1 MTIFVEDKLKPGVVG
16 TNLADAVDIETTGPS
31 NVQTDLNTTTTNV
44 TTIQNTLRQSNSA
57 GIAWQYDTQ
66 ITADPPQNFFRFNNV
81 DPEQATEIYVDVF
94 SVSGR
99 FDEFLTQFGTGGFVY
114 LQDRTN
120 TRNNFL
126 YETSGAIT
134 LTGGST
140 GYYTVPVTF
149 RRSQSVLAAT
159 QGDVFTFIFLPTGT
173 SQGGGGTLPNMF
185 LNEIT
190 EGTTNLYT
198 RKIDTEAR
206 VRFWLREASVTTLN
220 SNDADTGIRIDE
232 ANGDLPEDGDT
243 YQINSNDTNVLIY
256 VSLDDTFDAATDLNT
271 VWLVVTRD
279 QGQSD
284 ESNPYIV
291 NFGTN
296 FTERTDL
303 TAIASGQVYESSTGF
318 DGNGPRFHYRA
329 NDIIELYF
337 QDTDQFFTISEANAP
352 NVDLTR
358 AVKTLT
364 ESQTDSDFQAKL
376 NFQHGIPSTDQFKL
390 DQLVETGSTS
400 SPSVIAGV
408 EQILYK
414 SGSFSNDPTDYFTS
428 DFDTGLPPNLGASAQ
443 TWLVA
448 VPHEYTINGAMGVE
462 SGAANA
468 TEIKRDLLI
477 DGATGTYNIYTIPLP
492 TTASLTNV
500 FLLVGTTESITEI
513 DPTSLIKIDRD
524 NVQPSFL
531 ALIEN
536 NQSINN
542 EAERLTALENKV
554 STLYPLAPDVDAL
567 TEWGD
572 IYVPERAIQD
582 VVLAN
587 GYDLIA
593 DYRGDSTR
601 YESAGVT
608 YDNTPANLVEYTGL
622 SESLRRIF
630 GFRVT
635 APADLTLL
643 SVIDG
648 AEVIPL
654 IDMTAAGNYRVNNY
668 TTSETAGQPVSNQV
682 TFLSAV
688 DGDNLISTAP
698 NDNARFSIPDYP
710 VGATNTSRSLS
721 VGFDVLVSGSDTQGE
736 HFVNIDVPET
746 NEAQDRVQITFNV
759 NLGPLHANRQVT
771 ATIDYR
777 FVTTPDYRIVFTM
790 VSGPSDVTL
799 RVQDVSLIR
808 SYTSPATITRTDN
821 FQILQDAGGNYTFAG
836 ENELLVAFH
845 PYPSSN
851 VMNVVPAAVVT
862 STGVVT
868 ELNDRPAPVPDAG
881 FEDVRIPDTIQFRTL
896 RPDHILNHSDLAS
909 LLADRDVQWAYGLA
923 RLRTVSTTHAVT
935 EAIDLASGSTLNG
948 VAFDA
953 GRTTQNA
960 QAFTPDS
967 SVTVTLPA
975 STTLSSFIIME
986 VTWHTGVGTATDNN
1000 NRNYTEMGFVPAIIN
1015 ASDNEL
1021 ILGGRG
1027 RGADNYGIE
1036 VNTTSIAGTDTT
1048 IGLTIINFNDQAGAT
1063 LPAGSLITA
1072 VRFY

>member
-31 NVQTDLNTTTTNV
+31 NVQADLNTNSTDI
-44 TTIQNTLRQSNSA
+44 TTIENTLRQSNSA

-66 ITADPPQNFFRFNNV
+66 ITADPPENFFRFNNV
-81 DPEQATEIYVDVF
+81 DPEQATELYVDVF

-120 TRNNFL
+120 TRNSFL

-140 GYYTVPVTF
+140 GYYTIPVTF

-173 SQGGGGTLPNMF
+173 SQGGGGSLPNMF

-198 RKIDTEAR
+198 RKIDTEAV
-206 VRFWLREASVTTLN
+206 VRFWLRENTVDPGEENTTDIGLII
-220 SNDADTGIRIDE
+220 SE
-232 ANGDLPEDGDT
+232 ANGDLPENGDT
-243 YQINSNDTNVLIY
+243 YQINSDDTNVLIY
-256 VSLDDTFDAATDLNT
+256 LSLDDTFAGATDLNT

-279 QGQSD
+279 QGQED

-291 NFGTN
+291 NVGMN
-296 FTERTDL
+296 FTERTNL
-303 TAIASGQVYESSTGF
+303 VASGTVYESTTGF

-358 AVKTLT
+358 SVKTLT
-364 ESQTDSDFQAKL
+364 ESQTDLDFQSKL
-376 NFQHGIPSTDQFKL
+376 NYQHGIPSNDQFKL
-390 DQLVETGSTS
+390 DQLVETASTS
-400 SPSVIAGV
+400 SSSVIAGV

-414 SGSFSNDPTDYFTS
+414 SGSFSNDSGDYFTS
-428 DFDTGLPPNLGASAQ
+428 DFDTGLPPNLGSSAQ

-448 VPHEYTINGAMGVE
+448 VPHEYTINGAQGLE

-468 TEIKRDLLI
+468 TEIKRDLVI
-477 DGATGTYNIYTIPLP
+477 DGFTDTVNIYTIPLP
-492 TTASLTNV
+492 TTASLTNSFV
-500 FLLVGTTESITEI
+500 LVGTTESITEI
-513 DPTSLIKIDRD
+513 DPTSLIKVDRD
-524 NVQPSFL
+524 NIQPSFL

-542 EAERLTALENKV
+542 EGERLTALENKV
-554 STLYPLAPDVDAL
+554 SVLYPLAPDVDSL
-567 TEWGD
+567 TNWGD
-572 IYVPERAIQD
+572 IYVPQRATEA
-582 VVLAN
+582 VVLTDGN
-587 GYDLIA
+587 DLVA
-593 DYRGDSTR
+593 DYRGDATR

-608 YDNTPANLVEYTGL
+608 YDNTPANVVEYTGL
-622 SESLRRIF
+622 SGSLRRIF
-630 GFRVT
+630 GFRVS
-635 APADLTLL
+635 APSDLTLL

-648 AEVIPL
+648 AEIIPL
-654 IDMTAAGNYRVNNY
+654 IDVTAAGNYRVNNY
-668 TTSETAGQPVSNQV
+668 TSSETAGQPVSNQV

-688 DGDNLISTAP
+688 DDDNLISTAA
-698 NDNARFSIPDYP
+698 NDNARFIIPDFP
-710 VGATNTSRSLS
+710 AGATDTSRSVS
-721 VGFDVLVSGSDTQGE
+721 VGFNVLVNGVDTLAE
-736 HFVNIDVPET
+736 HLATVNVPET
-746 NEAQDRVQITFNV
+746 NVAQDRVQITFTA
-759 NLGPLHANRQVT
+759 NLGPLHSYRQVT
-771 ATIDYR
+771 ATVDYR
-777 FVTTPDYRIVFTM
+777 FVVSTDYRIIFTM
-790 VSGPSDVTL
+790 VSGPSDVTF
-799 RVQDVSLIR
+799 RVRDLSLIR
-808 SYTSPATITRTDN
+808 NYTPAATVTRTDN
-821 FQILQDAGGNYTFAG
+821 FQILEDFGSNYTFTG

-868 ELNDRPAPVPDAG
+868 ELNDQPAPVPSAG
-881 FEDVRIPDTIQFRTL
+881 FEDVRIPDTIQFRTV
-896 RPDHILNHSDLAS
+896 RPDHILNHSDLS
-909 LLADRDVQWAYGLA
+909 TLLADRNVQWAYGLA
-923 RLRTVSTTHAVT
+923 RLRTVSTEHAVT
-935 EAIDLASGSTLNG
+935 EAIDLAAGSSING

-960 QAFTPDS
+960 QAFTPAS
-967 SVTVTLPA
+967 AVTVTLPA
-975 STTLSSFIIME
+975 STTLSDFIIME

-1015 ASDNEL
+1015 ATDDEL

-1036 VNTTSIAGTDTT
+1036 VDTSTIAGTDTT
-1048 IGLTIINFNDQAGAT
+1048 VLLTIINFNDTAGAT
-1063 LPAGSLITA
+1063 LPAGSLITG

>member
-31 NVQTDLNTTTTNV
+31 NVQTDLNTATTNI
-44 TTIQNTLRQSNSA
+44 TTVQNTLRQSNSA

-66 ITADPPQNFFRFNNV
+66 ITADPPENFFRFNNV
-81 DPEQATEIYVDVF
+81 DPEQATELYVDVF

-134 LTGGST
+134 LTGGTT
-140 GYYTVPVTF
+140 GYYTIPVTF

-206 VRFWLREASVTTLN
+206 VRFWLRETQVQPGGVN
-220 SNDADTGIRIDE
+220 NPDTGLVIAE

-243 YQINSNDTNVLIY
+243 YQINSNDTNVYIY
-256 VSLDDTFDAATDLNT
+256 ITLDDSFATTADLNT
-271 VWLVVTRD
+271 VWVVVTRD

-291 NFGTN
+291 NFGMN
-296 FTERTDL
+296 FTERSDL
-303 TAIASGQVYESSTGF
+303 VVSGTAYESSTGF
-318 DGNGPRFHYRA
+318 DGNGPRIHYRA

-358 AVKTLT
+358 SVKTLT
-364 ESQTDSDFQAKL
+364 ESQTDLEFQSKL
-376 NFQHGIPSTDQFKL
+376 NYQHGIPSNDQFKL
-390 DQLVETGSTS
+390 DQLVETSSTS
-400 SPSVIAGV
+400 SSAVITGTD
-408 EQILYK
+408 QILYK
-414 SGSFSNDPTDYFTS
+414 SGSFSNDDEDYFTT
-428 DFDTGLPPNLGASAQ
+428 DFDTGLPPNFGATAQ

-448 VPHEYTINGAMGVE
+448 VPHEYSINGAQGIE
-462 SGAANA
+462 SGAATA
-468 TEIKRDLLI
+468 TEVKRDLII
-477 DGATGTYNIYTIPLP
+477 DGISDTVNVYTIALP
-492 TTASLTNV
+492 TTASSTNS
-500 FLLVGTTESITEI
+500 FQLVGTTTTVTEL
-513 DPTSLIKIDRD
+513 DPSSLIKIGRE
-524 NVQPSFL
+524 NVQPAFL

-542 EAERLTALENKV
+542 EGERLTALENKV
-554 STLYPLAPDVDAL
+554 STLYPLAPDVSTL
-567 TEWGD
+567 TEWSD
-572 IYVPERAIQD
+572 IYVPERATQA
-582 VVLAN
+582 VVLTS
-587 GYDLIA
+587 GYDLVA
-593 DYRGDSTR
+593 DYRGDATR

-608 YDNTPANLVEYTGL
+608 YDNTPANVVEYTGL

-635 APADLTLL
+635 TPSALTLL
-643 SVIDG
+643 SVVDG
-648 AEVIPL
+648 AEIIPL

-668 TTSETAGQPVSNQV
+668 TVSETAGQPVSNQV
-682 TFLSAV
+682 TFLSPV
-688 DGDNLISTAP
+688 GDDRLISTASL
-698 NDNARFSIPDYP
+698 DNSIFIIPDFP
-710 VGATNTSRSLS
+710 VGATDTSRSVS
-721 VGFDVLVSGSDTQGE
+721 VGFDVLVNGVDTQAE
-736 HFVNIDVPET
+736 HFVNIDIPET
-746 NEAQDRVQITFNV
+746 NVAQDRVQITFTA

-771 ATIDYR
+771 ATVDYR
-777 FVTTPDYRIVFTM
+777 FVVSTDYRMIFTM

-799 RVQDVSLIR
+799 SIRDLSLVR
-808 SYTSPATITRTDN
+808 SYTSPATVTRIDN
-821 FQILQDAGGNYTFAG
+821 FQILQDAGGNYTFTG

-845 PYPSSN
+845 PYPSSG

-881 FEDVRIPDTIQFRTL
+881 FEDVRIPDTIQFRTV
-896 RPDHILNHSDLAS
+896 RPDHILNHSDLSS

-923 RLRTVSTTHAVT
+923 RLRTVSTTHAVS
-935 EAIDLASGSTLNG
+935 EAIDLAAGSSLNG

-960 QAFTPDS
+960 QSFTAAS
-967 SVTVTLPA
+967 AVTVSLPA
-975 STTLSSFIIME
+975 STTLSDFIIME

-1015 ASDNEL
+1015 ATDDEL

-1036 VNTTSIAGTDTT
+1036 VDTSTIAGTDTS
-1048 IGLTIINFNDQAGAT
+1048 ILLTIINFNDQAGAT
-1063 LPAGSLITA
+1063 LPAGSLITS